1 MYRKSFERRGGD
13 VGVAVR
19 RGSLAA
25 AQMEV
30 GAVMVSLRGEG
41 VGSSPRPHSFPP

>member
-1 MYRKSFERRGGD
+1 MYRKSFERTGGD

-30 GAVMVSLRGEG
+30 GAVTVSLSGEG
-41 VGSSPRPHSFPP
+41 IGSSPCPHSFPP